1 MGMGCSTQRPF
12 HGSFA
17 AMGLNSAQ
25 MCPDM
30 AAGGAGVTSAH
41 RFGAPGPAQD
51 RRRSGTSGMLN
62 AAGHSPETLLKQEL
76 GKAGVVERAA
86 AVGAS
91 GQRKGALG
99 HG

>member
-1 MGMGCSTQRPF
+1 MKRTIDQAVR
-12 HGSFA
+12 
-17 AMGLNSAQ
+17 
-25 MCPDM
+25 
-30 AAGGAGVTSAH
+30 
-41 RFGAPGPAQD
+41 
-51 RRRSGTSGMLN
+51 
-62 AAGHSPETLLKQEL
+62 KQEL